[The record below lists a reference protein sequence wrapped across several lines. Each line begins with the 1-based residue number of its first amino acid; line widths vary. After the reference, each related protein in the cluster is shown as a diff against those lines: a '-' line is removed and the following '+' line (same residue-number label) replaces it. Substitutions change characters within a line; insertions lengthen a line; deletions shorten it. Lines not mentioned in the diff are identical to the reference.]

1 VREETRVVE
10 RVVVI
15 VVDDN
20 CMAPGN
26 LKMDIPESPMREEG
40 DTPSSTEES
49 EVESKNPLLTL
60 GRKTSSAAAHTSSV
74 HELLECPVCTNSM
87 YPPIH
92 QCPNG
97 HTLCSCCKLR
107 VHNRCP
113 TCRYELGNI
122 RCLALEKVAESLE
135 LPCRFQSLGC
145 PDIFPYY
152 SKLKH
157 ESQCTFRPY
166 NCPYAG
172 SECSVKG
179 DIAWLVAHLRD
190 EHKVDMHNGCT
201 FNHRYVKSN
210 PQEVENATWM
220 LTVSARQW
228 ERSCGCLTLQLQEWH
243 FTD

>member
-1 VREETRVVE
+1 LALEEGNSLGRKLGWGRVREETRVVE

-92 QCPNG
+92 QVPNLLFSLCVFFWG
-97 HTLCSCCKLR
+97 GLFFPLSLSLCSACSAGFVEEEEEHHCSSSSHPPHPLA
-107 VHNRCP
+107 HFCFP
-113 TCRYELGNI
+113 TTT
-122 RCLALEKVAESLE
+122 AT
-135 LPCRFQSLGC
+135 FMSLGK
-145 PDIFPYY
+145 
-152 SKLKH
+152 S
-157 ESQCTFRPY
+157 EMGRR
-166 NCPYAG
+166 AG
-172 SECSVKG
+172 DVE
-179 DIAWLVAHLRD
+179 R
-190 EHKVDMHNGCT
+190 
-201 FNHRYVKSN
+201 NH
-210 PQEVENATWM
+210 
-220 LTVSARQW
+220 
-228 ERSCGCLTLQLQEWH
+228 
-243 FTD
+243 